1 MIPTF
6 PHVLGEQSKRGSGL
20 KRGIPRDGKGE
31 KEKMGEKEKGKRKKV
46 GCDHPEKMEKRVG
59 VGFLALWGFLLPG

>member
-20 KRGIPRDGKGE
+20 KRSIPRDGAVGGKEQKGE
-31 KEKMGEKEKGKRKKV
+31 KKKRGKGEV
-46 GCDHPEKMEKRVG
+46 GG
-59 VGFLALWGFLLPG
+59 